1 MKMRTLRILLFASLG
16 MLSLPE
22 TQGQEASHLLP
33 PQPAGFMQYDVSS
46 IHEIPILQLPEQCR
60 KTILP
65 AVLDNSSNTCFSG
78 ISSQNTFASCQQHH
92 SVSYVFAYEINRL
105 RGLDG
110 TLPVNLYPSHY
121 TYNFFNNAQWENGVS
136 FFYSLDVLKSQ
147 GQMTEADYGSNFA
160 LEAWGWP
167 SGYEKYYNGMHNRLG
182 GMYTIPMNTEEG
194 QNTLKH
200 YLYDHLDGSPVGGVA
215 LYSAEAPSGPDF
227 RNLPQGTPEADKPV
241 MIAFNWFANHGGTV
255 IGYNDSIRYD
265 INNDGKYTNN
275 IDINGDGKVNIH
287 DWEIGGFRVANSY
300 GTWWGDNGFYYALYS
315 AMALP
320 YGAGGIENGNVIIL
334 QPLADYQPKLTMKV
348 SFRTI
353 CRNHFRI
360 RAGISNDT
368 SLMIPE
374 HSIDFPVFNFQ
385 GNCLTMQGS
394 DTIPGS
400 DTLELGLDVSP
411 LLSYIEPAKFARF
424 FLIIENQDSLMNID
438 GEILHLSFINYSNGA
453 TVYAC
458 PDHNITC
465 IKNGTTYASVLANP
479 VFNKVRITTT
489 EIPPFNSNQPYQQ
502 QIQSTGGISPQH
514 WSLNQNFSK
523 IIDDSVFKYYP
534 GSFMVLPPSNKPYRP
549 FALPFSFPFAGKTY
563 DTVWVN
569 TLGLVSFEDRAIPY
583 LFTINDATMLKT
595 VAAIFPAFS
604 RTYFSGLSPVDSVC
618 ISMTSGKA
626 VFRWFMRVN
635 DNGSL
640 ADNNMELI
648 LYPDGQYEVRYGN
661 MTNSAVS
668 IPVFTG
674 WSGGDGISFDFTKST
689 DRLALQ
695 NQSFIYKP
703 TQESKIFRISESGL
717 LSAQGLDSTKIYS
730 VNVRI
735 EDASHQFDNKV
746 FQISDG
752 LGLSYSYAG
761 DWDGNLQYNV
771 PVSLNLI
778 VSNNTL
784 KDLQNLTIRLSCSD
798 QAIRFQDS
806 TLNISL
812 LAAGSSRTLNN
823 AFTFRLAGFIP
834 DQHSESFTIQ
844 LTTGTKHW
852 TREFILPVIA
862 PEMAI
867 GDPAIID
874 GDNHQLDP
882 GEVAELEISLFNN
895 GHISAEN
902 LTMTLL
908 PTDTLISIL
917 SSPVVQIPQCPPPG
931 NQKYRFLVRASRSV
945 STNHEIILNI
955 NIKGSNIPETMFYIS
970 MTLGH
975 KRIAIASLSPDS
987 RSLEPMIT
995 ALDSLNIPYDTFTNT
1010 LFKPEIYS
1018 AAFLMNGTGGN
1029 EYILTHSEGVGFAS
1043 YLNNG
1048 GNLYMEGNSIWSI
1061 KTPMPVLPYFKYTS
1075 NRVAAFFYD
1084 RVKGCSQS
1092 FTGGMNFMYENVV
1105 NGSIYKLE
1113 PVDGALR
1120 AFENSDA
1127 NPLCLQFTYAGDG
1140 YKTIGS
1146 LVEFGS
1152 LTDSLYPT
1160 TQKELMKR
1168 YLDFFNINI
1177 SGPYP
1182 LFHATK
1188 TNARVSDTITFL
1200 DDSYADI
1207 ISRQWE
1213 FPGGTPSGSSATN
1226 PVVSYPEAGSYDVTL
1241 TVSNGKN
1248 TKTITRKHFI
1258 TILPATG
1265 TSVTNAGMLKI
1276 FPNPSK
1282 DHVSI
1287 RFPVNIRG
1295 VIHLELTDIRGIAV
1309 LSKTVVL
1316 ESDEVVLNTADLS
1329 QGLYFVKAVFGDKK
1343 WISKLLIQ

>member
-1 MKMRTLRILLFASLG
+1 MKTLRILLFATFG
-16 MLSLPE
+16 MLFLAE
-22 TQGQEASHLLP
+22 TRGQEASLL
-33 PQPAGFMQYDVSS
+33 
-46 IHEIPILQLPEQCR
+46 LPEQCR

-65 AVLDNSSNTCFSG
+65 AVLDNSTNACFPG

-110 TLPVNLYPSHY
+110 KLNANFYPSHY
-121 TYNFFNNAQWENGVS
+121 TYNFFNNADWGVGVTYY
-136 FFYSLDVLKSQ
+136 YSLDVLKSQ
-147 GQMTEADYGSNFA
+147 GQMTGSDYGSN
-160 LEAWGWP
+160 EEMQAWGWP

-182 GMYTIPMNTEEG
+182 NMYTIPMTTEEG

-200 YLYDHLDGSPVGGVA
+200 YLFDHLDGSAAGGVA
-215 LYSAEAPSGPDF
+215 LYSAEAPYGVDF

-241 MIAFNWFANHGGTV
+241 MVAFNWFANHGGTI

-265 INNDGKYTNN
+265 LNNDGKYTNN
-275 IDINGDGKVNIH
+275 IDINGDGKVDIH
-287 DWEIGGFRVANSY
+287 DWEIGGFRIANSY

-334 QPLADYQPKLTMKV
+334 QPLADYQPQLTMKV

-360 RAGISNDT
+360 RAGVSADT

-374 HSIDFPVFNFQ
+374 HSIDFPIFNFQ
-385 GNCLTMQGS
+385 GNCRKMQGF

-411 LLSYIEPAKFARF
+411 LLSYTEPGQSARF
-424 FLIIENQDSLMNID
+424 FLIVENQDSLMNIE
-438 GEILHLSFINYSNGA
+438 GEILHLSFINYSNG
-453 TVYAC
+453 TSVYSC
-458 PDHNITC
+458 HDHNITC
-465 IKNGTTYASVLANP
+465 LKNGITYASVLANP
-479 VFNKVRITTT
+479 VFNKLRITTSDL
-489 EIPPFNSNQPYQQ
+489 PSFNANQPYQQ
-502 QIQSTGGISPQH
+502 QFQSTGGMSTKR

-523 IIDDSVFKYYP
+523 VVSDSVFKYYP
-534 GSFMVLPPSNKPYRP
+534 GSFMPLPHIYKPYRP
-549 FALPFSFPFAGKTY
+549 YALPFSFPFAGKEY

-583 LFTINDATMLKT
+583 MFTIDDATMLKT

-604 RTYFSGLSPVDSVC
+604 RSWFSGQSPVDSVC
-618 ISMTSGKA
+618 ISMAPDKA
-626 VFRWFMRVN
+626 IFRWFMRIN
-635 DNGSL
+635 ENGSL
-640 ADNNMELI
+640 ANNNMELI
-648 LYPDGQYEVRYGN
+648 LYPDGKYEVRYGN
-661 MTNSAVS
+661 MSSSAVS

-674 WSGGDGISFDFTKST
+674 WSGGDGISYDINRVN
-689 DRLALQ
+689 DRTPLQ
-695 NQSFIYKP
+695 NQSFMYKP
-703 TQESKIFRISESGL
+703 MQESKVFRISESGL

-730 VNVRI
+730 VNVRV
-735 EDASHQFDNKV
+735 EDASHQCDNKA
-746 FQISDG
+746 FQVSNG
-752 LGLSYSYAG
+752 LGLSFSLAG
-761 DWDGNLQYNV
+761 GWDGNLRYNL
-771 PVSLNLI
+771 PVSLNLN
-778 VSNNTL
+778 VSNKTPQ
-784 KDLQNLTIRLSCSD
+784 DLQNLSIRLTCSD

-812 LAAGSSRTLNN
+812 LASGSSKTLNN
-823 AFTFRLAGFIP
+823 AFTFRLAGFIA
-834 DQHSESFTIQ
+834 DQRSVSFTIQ
-844 LTTGTKHW
+844 LTAGTKHW
-852 TREFILPVIA
+852 TRDFILPVIA
-862 PEMAI
+862 PQMAI
-867 GDPAIID
+867 GEAAIID

-895 GHISAEN
+895 GHVSAEN
-902 LTMTLL
+902 LTMSLL

-917 SSPVVQIPQCPPPG
+917 SSSVVQIGQCPPPG

-945 STNHEIILNI
+945 NTNHDVILNI
-955 NIKGSNIPETMFYIS
+955 NLKGSNIPETMFSVS

-975 KRIAIASLSPDS
+975 KRLALASLSPDS
-987 RSLEPMIT
+987 RSLQPMIT
-995 ALDSLNIPYDTFTNT
+995 ALDSLHIPYDIFGNT
-1010 LFKPEIYS
+1010 LFNPDLYS
-1018 AAFLMNGTGGN
+1018 AAFLMNGTSGN
-1029 EYILTHSEGVGFAS
+1029 EYILNHNEGIEFAN
-1043 YLNNG
+1043 YLDHG

-1061 KTPMPVLPYFKYTS
+1061 TEPLLVLPYFKYTS
-1075 NRVAAFFYD
+1075 TRVPAFFYD

-1092 FTGGMNFMYENVV
+1092 FTAGMNFMYENVV
-1105 NGSIYKLE
+1105 NGSIQNLD
-1113 PVDGALR
+1113 PVDGAQR

-1127 NPLCLQFTYAGDG
+1127 NPLCLQLTYAGDG

-1146 LVEFGS
+1146 MVEFGS

-1188 TNARVSDTITFL
+1188 TNARAGDTITFL

-1207 ISRQWE
+1207 ISRVWE
-1213 FPGGTPSGSSATN
+1213 FPGGTPSASTATN
-1226 PVVSYPEAGSYDVTL
+1226 PVVSYSAAGSYDVTL
-1241 TVSNGKN
+1241 TVSDPKN
-1248 TKTITRKHFI
+1248 TKTITRKKI
-1258 TILPATG
+1258 INILPSTG
-1265 TSVTNAGMLKI
+1265 ISSANEGMLKI

-1282 DHVSI
+1282 DHVYI
-1287 RFPVNIRG
+1287 RFPGNIRG
-1295 VIHLELTDIRGIAV
+1295 MIHLELTDFRGIVV
-1309 LSKTVVL
+1309 LSKTVAV
-1316 ESDEVVLNTADLS
+1316 ESDEVVLNTGDLS
-1329 QGLYFVKAVFGDKK
+1329 QGLYFLKAGFGEKK